1 MSDFDLSL
9 RTGTSDALA
18 ASLGLS
24 HSGPV
29 RRITTATTPSLAS
42 EGSLVFLAGSGGSL
56 PEVPCT
62 VLAGAVWAKDAV
74 DRGFAVI
81 ESAEPRLDF
90 ARALACLR
98 PPVPAEISPLAV
110 IDPQARVASGVRIE
124 PFVVVGA
131 DAVIEEGCHLRAHSV
146 VRAGVVVARDCEI
159 GEHAVL
165 GNDGLTVPVGRDGVP
180 VPMRHLGGLRIGER
194 TRVGPGATIGRGTLD
209 TATVGTDCVIGPQVN
224 IGHNA
229 RVGSCCILTGGCRLG
244 GGVECGDRAW
254 VGTGAVIHQKVR
266 IGEGAVIGGGAVVTR
281 DVEPGATV
289 AAFPA
294 QPLRRIA
301 ALLRRI

>member
-1 MSDFDLSL
+1 MDFDLGL
-9 RTGTSDALA
+9 QPGTSDALA
-18 ASLGLS
+18 ASLALS

-29 RRITTATTPSLAS
+29 RRITTATTPSLAT
-42 EGSLVFLAGSGGSL
+42 EDSLVFLAGSGGSP

-62 VLAGAVWAKDAV
+62 VLAAAAWVKDAL
-74 DRGFAVI
+74 DRGFTVI

-110 IDPQARVASGVRIE
+110 IDPRARVASGVRID
-124 PFVVVGA
+124 PFVVVEA
-131 DAVIEEGCHLRAHSV
+131 NATIEEGCHLRGHSI
-146 VRAGVVVARDCEI
+146 VRARVLVARDCEI
-159 GEHAVL
+159 GENAVL
-165 GNDGLTVPVGRDGVP
+165 GNDGLTAPVGRDGVP

-209 TATVGTDCVIGPQVN
+209 TAVVGPDCVIGPQVN

-229 RVGSCCILTGGCRLG
+229 RIGACCILTGGCRLG
-244 GGVECGDRAW
+244 GGVHCGDRAW
-254 VGTGAVIHQKVR
+254 VGTGAVVHQKVR

-289 AAFPA
+289 AAWPA

-301 ALLRRI
+301 AVLRRI